1 MDSSTYLEIHAITY
15 PHIYVYCIQ
24 TFIIKAE
31 PVHKSHILTWTHI
44 IITKASWNFRHI
56 CIFREYQR
64 DVQHTAER
72 GKQSCFNQQSS
83 LICIIYMYT
92 ISYIR
97 MTVNY
102 ESESLQKDKVM
113 VNITRLL
120 QFIPQDSKDDTIQL
134 VLLGL
139 WIICIISAF
148 QIRHSVC
155 LEYCDK
161 QRA

>member
-1 MDSSTYLEIHAITY
+1 
-15 PHIYVYCIQ
+15 
-24 TFIIKAE
+24 
-31 PVHKSHILTWTHI
+31 
-44 IITKASWNFRHI
+44 
-56 CIFREYQR
+56 
-64 DVQHTAER
+64 
-72 GKQSCFNQQSS
+72 
-83 LICIIYMYT
+83 MYT